1 MAKPKILKAEE
12 RARTGSGVLKQ
23 MRREGYIPS
32 VVYGGGSDV
41 KNVKV
46 HAKTFRDM
54 LNHAASDSILV
65 TLDLDNSDTQLAF
78 LQDVQHNALTG
89 EILHVDFLA
98 VNQDTSITANIP
110 LELVGESEGVALG
123 GQLEQMLHSLEISC
137 LPKDLPENI
146 EADIS
151 ALDIGD
157 ALNIGEITFPEG
169 VVPTL
174 GEDVVVAIVAKART
188 SQAEEDEAAEA
199 EAAEGAEG
207 AVATEGDEASPEAAA
222 AE

>member
-78 LQDVQHNALTG
+78 LQDVQHNALSG

-98 VNQDTSITANIP
+98 VSQDTSITANIP
-110 LELVGESEGVALG
+110 LELVGEPEGVALG

-146 EADIS
+146 EADVS

-157 ALNIGEITFPEG
+157 SINIGDVAFPEG

-174 GEDVVVAIVAKART
+174 GEDVVVALVAKART
-188 SQAEEDEAAEA
+188 AESEEEEVEGTEEAEE
-199 EAAEGAEG
+199 AEGAEG
-207 AVATEGDEASPEAAA
+207 AEASPEAAA

>member
-65 TLDLDNSDTQLAF
+65 TLDFDNSDTQLAF
-78 LQDVQHNALTG
+78 LQDVQHNALSG

-98 VNQDTSITANIP
+98 VSQDTSITANIP
-110 LELVGESEGVALG
+110 LELIGESEGVALG

-146 EADIS
+146 EADVS

-157 ALNIGEITFPEG
+157 SINIGDVAFPEG

-174 GEDVVVAIVAKART
+174 GEDVVVALVAKART
-188 SQAEEDEAAEA
+188 AESEEEEVEGTEEAEE
-199 EAAEGAEG
+199 AEGAEG
-207 AVATEGDEASPEAAA
+207 AEGAEASPEAAA

>member
-1 MAKPKILKAEE
+1 
-12 RARTGSGVLKQ
+12 
-23 MRREGYIPS
+23 
-32 VVYGGGSDV
+32 
-41 KNVKV
+41 
-46 HAKTFRDM
+46 
-54 LNHAASDSILV
+54 V

-110 LELVGESEGVALG
+110 LELIGESEGVALG

-146 EADIS
+146 EVDVS

-157 ALNIGEITFPEG
+157 ALNIGDVAFPEG
-169 VVPTL
+169 VVATL
-174 GEDVVVAIVAKART
+174 GEDVVVALVAKART
-188 SQAEEDEAAEA
+188 SQASEAEEA
-199 EAAEGAEG
+199 EAAQASEAAEG
-207 AVATEGDEASPEAAA
+207 GEASAEDAA

>member
-65 TLDLDNSDTQLAF
+65 TLDFDNSDTQLAF
-78 LQDVQHNALTG
+78 LQDVQHNALSG

-98 VNQDTSITANIP
+98 VSQDTSITANIP
-110 LELVGESEGVALG
+110 LELIGESEGVALG

-146 EADIS
+146 EADVS

-157 ALNIGEITFPEG
+157 SINIGDVAFPEG

-174 GEDVVVAIVAKART
+174 GEDVVVALVAKART
-188 SQAEEDEAAEA
+188 AESEEEEVEGTEEAEE
-199 EAAEGAEG
+199 AEGAEG
-207 AVATEGDEASPEAAA
+207 AEASPEAAA

>member
-78 LQDVQHNALTG
+78 LQDVQHNALSG

-110 LELVGESEGVALG
+110 LELAGEPEGVSLG

-146 EADIS
+146 EADVS

-157 ALNIGEITFPEG
+157 SINIGDVAFPEG

-174 GEDVVVAIVAKART
+174 GEDVVVALVAKART
-188 SQAEEDEAAEA
+188 AESEEE
-199 EAAEGAEG
+199 EVEGTEEAEGAEG
-207 AVATEGDEASPEAAA
+207 AEGDEASPDAAA

>member
-78 LQDVQHNALTG
+78 LQDVQHNALSG

-110 LELVGESEGVALG
+110 LELAGEPEGVSLG

-146 EADIS
+146 EADVS

-157 ALNIGEITFPEG
+157 SINIGDVAFPEG

-174 GEDVVVAIVAKART
+174 GEDVVVALVAKART
-188 SQAEEDEAAEA
+188 AESEEE
-199 EAAEGAEG
+199 EVEGTEEAEGAEG
-207 AVATEGDEASPEAAA
+207 AEGDEASPEAAA

>member
-78 LQDVQHNALTG
+78 LQDVQHNALSG

-110 LELVGESEGVALG
+110 LELAGEPEGVSLG

-146 EADIS
+146 EADVS

-157 ALNIGEITFPEG
+157 SINIGDVAFPEG

-174 GEDVVVAIVAKART
+174 GEDVVVALVAKART
-188 SQAEEDEAAEA
+188 AESEEE
-199 EAAEGAEG
+199 EVEGTEEAEGA
-207 AVATEGDEASPEAAA
+207 EGDEASPEAAA